1 MLNQS
6 ATLDPVFRALSDPT
20 RREMLE
26 QLSQGPAS
34 VSQLAQPLDMT
45 LSAVVQHL
53 AILESSGLVCSE
65 KVGRVRTCRLQSVPM
80 RSAETW
86 FAGQRE
92 RWERRLDRLGE
103 LLSEDDDHTHR
114 GETDD

>member
-1 MLNQS
+1 
-6 ATLDPVFRALSDPT
+6 
-20 RREMLE
+20 
-26 QLSQGPAS
+26 
-34 VSQLAQPLDMT
+34 
-45 LSAVVQHL
+45 
-53 AILESSGLVCSE
+53 
-65 KVGRVRTCRLQSVPM
+65 M